1 MHRNPSTHLGGG
13 PAVLTPLPLPTQTGV
28 DGPNGREQDG
38 AMSTDDALLRQA
50 MIQAQDSNLVATFD
64 IDGAIPGSGAYVV
77 GLVGATPDYSTQRRL
92 CIEFMN
98 GEAIAFYSFN
108 REQGL
113 EENYDLAGVTH
124 SENRI
129 TGQFPRTAINGLGQG
144 HVMSAFSEA
153 DGREFQSGVPVE
165 ENL

>member
-1 MHRNPSTHLGGG
+1 
-13 PAVLTPLPLPTQTGV
+13 V

-50 MIQAQDSNLVATFD
+50 MIQAQDSTLVATFD

-153 DGREFQSGVPVE
+153 DGREYQSGVPVE
-165 ENL
+165 EKL